1 MSGRVLNFG
10 EFFDKYSK
18 GNSQELGLD
27 AIIQSQS
34 NFEEGFD
41 DETYDQK
48 PIGPRRPVTG
58 DYEETP
64 AGPDT
69 STFAPDATDDSM
81 EAPEEI
87 EAVEADD
94 ETEEIETAGEE
105 ESEEAEEEESEEEE
119 SEEDDDESEE
129 AEEDDDE
136 SDDVPEPEAGA
147 NPKLDESLE
156 LRSFSSFIGE
166 AYHNRYS
173 EMDQEYGDNYEEG
186 DYYDE
191 QVCPGCGKDIEYS
204 EMGANCGC
212 NP

>member
-18 GNSQELGLD
+18 GNAPELGLD

-48 PIGPRRPVTG
+48 PIGPRRPVSG
-58 DYEETP
+58 SYEEAP
-64 AGPDT
+64 SQPDANA
-69 STFAPDATDDSM
+69 FAPDLTDDSM
-81 EAPEEI
+81 EAPEE
-87 EAVEADD
+87 
-94 ETEEIETAGEE
+94 EEIETVDMESEEGEE
-105 ESEEAEEEESEEEE
+105 ESEESEEGEEEESEESEEGEEEE
-119 SEEDDDESEE
+119 SDDETEDEE
-129 AEEDDDE
+129 E
-136 SDDVPEPEAGA
+136 SDVPEPEAGA

-156 LRSFSSFIGE
+156 LRSFDSFIGE
-166 AYHNRYS
+166 AYYQDYS
-173 EMDQEYGDNYEEG
+173 EMDLEDFDDSG

-191 QVCPGCGKDIEYS
+191 KVCPGCGEDIEYS